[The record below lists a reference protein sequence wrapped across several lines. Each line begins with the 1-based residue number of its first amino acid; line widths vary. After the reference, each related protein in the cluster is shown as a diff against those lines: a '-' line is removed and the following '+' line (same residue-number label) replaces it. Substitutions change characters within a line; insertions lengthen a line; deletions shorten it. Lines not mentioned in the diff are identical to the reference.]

1 MKTTTF
7 KMYFYLFFLASVLG
21 FLWEVLLYFVLH
33 HSFVNRG
40 FFYGPWLPVYGAGAV
55 LLEAFLQRMHIHRAL
70 PVFAVSALT
79 CSTLEYLLGAYL
91 AWYRGLRYWDYS
103 HLPFHLNGHIC
114 LYSFLGF
121 GIAGA
126 LLHRFVSPHLHTL
139 AAKKLPRPLCVTAVI
154 LCLLFAGDF
163 LYSCYAPNTG
173 NDICF
178 SVWLPLFN
186 DTTVIIA
193 P

>member
-1 MKTTTF
+1 
-7 KMYFYLFFLASVLG
+7 MYFYLFFLASVLG

-33 HSFVNRG
+33 HYFVNRG

-55 LLEAFLQRMHIHRAL
+55 LLEAFLQRLHIHRAV

-114 LYSFLGF
+114 LYS
-121 GIAGA
+121 
-126 LLHRFVSPHLHTL
+126 
-139 AAKKLPRPLCVTAVI
+139 
-154 LCLLFAGDF
+154 
-163 LYSCYAPNTG
+163 CYAPNTG

-178 SVWLPLFN
+178 SVWLHLFN
-186 DTTVIIA
+186 DTTVITA